1 MVIMVVS
8 HKQPVE
14 KTEVSQVPNIW
25 GEFVPLYTKEDSDRQ
40 KTPLGLVVVA
50 KFTEEFVEKY
60 QYEDA
65 QRYSFAIKIDGNYYD
80 VYRNSA
86 NGVSN
91 SIKDGL
97 TGAVPAYQFK
107 DWYSWRIPFGKISV
121 ANKIGSVGYHET
133 TLLPKEDYKIEISPV
148 KEGVETHEFDYYFYY

>member
-1 MVIMVVS
+1 MALILTSCTQPESKLSVS
-8 HKQPVE
+8 
-14 KTEVSQVPNIW
+14 EVASVPS
-25 GEFVPLYTKEDSDRQ
+25 EFATLYTKEDSDKQ
-40 KTPLGLVVVA
+40 KTPLGIVVLA

-65 QRYSFAIKIDGNYYD
+65 QRYSFAIKVDGNYYD

-91 SIKDGL
+91 SPKDGL

-107 DWYSWRIPFGKISV
+107 DWYSWRIPFGNIMV
-121 ANKIGSVGYHET
+121 ANPRGTIGFHET
-133 TLLPKEDYKIEISPV
+133 SLWPKEDYKIEISPV
-148 KEGVETHEFDYYFYY
+148 KEGVETHELDYYFYY

>member
-1 MVIMVVS
+1 MLTGCT
-8 HKQPVE
+8 QPVE
-14 KTEVSQVPNIW
+14 KVSVSEVASVPSKW
-25 GEFVPLYTKEDSDRQ
+25 ATLYTKEDSDRQ
-40 KTPLGLVVVA
+40 KTPLGIEITA
-50 KFTEEFVEKY
+50 KFLDEFVEKY

-91 SIKDGL
+91 SPKDGL
-97 TGAVPAYQFK
+97 TGAVPAYNFK
-107 DWYSWRIPFGKISV
+107 KWYSWRIPFGKISV

-133 TLLPKEDYKIEISPV
+133 TLLPKEDFKIEISPV
-148 KEGVETHEFDYYFYY
+148 KEGVETHELDYYFYY

>member
-1 MVIMVVS
+1 MALILTSCTQPEARLSVS
-8 HKQPVE
+8 
-14 KTEVSQVPNIW
+14 EVASMPAEIAT
-25 GEFVPLYTKEDSDRQ
+25 LYTKEDSDKQ

-65 QRYSFAIKIDGNYYD
+65 QRYSFAIKVDGNYYD

-91 SIKDGL
+91 SPKDGL

-121 ANKIGSVGYHET
+121 ANKMGSVGYHET
-133 TLLPKEDYKIEISPV
+133 TLLPKEDYRIEISPV
-148 KEGVETHEFDYYFYY
+148 KEGVETHELDYYFYY